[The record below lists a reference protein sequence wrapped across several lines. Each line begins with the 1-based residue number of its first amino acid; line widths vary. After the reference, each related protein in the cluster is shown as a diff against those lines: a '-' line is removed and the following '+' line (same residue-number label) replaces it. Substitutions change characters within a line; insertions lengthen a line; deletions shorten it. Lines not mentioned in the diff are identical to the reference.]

1 MSSRARKSPLRRHL
15 RRAAL
20 APIAF
25 VLACGTSGDAQ
36 GDGDAGDAT
45 ELAPFAGWPAEVAV
59 RATGSAFRTSV
70 NRIAVDPSGPVWLL
84 EEERPD
90 GSEPLGA
97 PVLTRY
103 RADGK
108 REQTI
113 RFDEGTLARDVVV
126 HPSGAIS
133 VILLAPDGTDGRY
146 RVEIQRR
153 AADGA
158 LLRRTLLDDTPGPGE
173 NVYYDDDGAHIADLP
188 SPPRL
193 SWSSHASAIA
203 DGEALYLLAW
213 TYGAK
218 LYRLGTDHA
227 TAWSTQV
234 MPANLGMAYSFL
246 SERLAIDD
254 AGRVLV
260 AYQIFEDDVHIYN
273 EHFRR
278 APLAPIDSYDVLVE
292 RFGADGTPSGA
303 QIFGGP
309 GGDAPTGMVA
319 HADGVVVTGGV
330 RRTKH
335 DLPNRNKEWDLF
347 VVRGSVDRAA
357 PDVYTT
363 IDVARDDFAWGMAE
377 AADGTLYLAGQTD
390 YVQVDT
396 NSIVEE
402 GKGLLL
408 ALSPDLQRWTSVVL
422 PGPRDVIVQSIDL
435 FGGGR
440 VAVAGTRNGPL
451 THTDEAMRFN
461 EGFWGTIRPAAP

>member
-1 MSSRARKSPLRRHL
+1 MSPLRRL
-15 RRAAL
+15 LGRASL

-25 VLACGTSGDAQ
+25 ALACSTSGDA
-36 GDGDAGDAT
+36 DDAT
-45 ELAPFAGWPAEVAV
+45 ELAPFTGWPAEVAV
-59 RATGSAFRTSV
+59 RATGTAFRTSV
-70 NRIAVDPSGPVWLL
+70 HRIAVDPRGPVWLL
-84 EEERPD
+84 EDERSE
-90 GSEPLGA
+90 GSRALGA

-103 RADGK
+103 RQDGR

-113 RFDEGTLARDVVV
+113 RFDDGTLGRDVVV
-126 HPSGAIS
+126 HPSGEIS
-133 VILLAPDGTDGRY
+133 VVLLAPDGSEGRY

-158 LLRRTLLDDTPGPGE
+158 LLDDTLLDDTPGTGE
-173 NVYYDDDGAHIADLP
+173 NVYYDDEGAHIANLS

-193 SWSSHASAIA
+193 SWNSHASAIA
-203 DGEALYLLAW
+203 DGEALYLVAW

-218 LYRLGTDHA
+218 LYRLGPDRA
-227 TAWSTQV
+227 TAWSTQI
-234 MPANLGMAYSFL
+234 MPANLGMAFNFL
-246 SERLAIDD
+246 SELSAIDD
-254 AGRVLV
+254 AGRILV
-260 AYQIFEDDVHIYN
+260 AYQIFDEDVHIYN
-273 EHFRR
+273 EHFGR
-278 APLAPIDSYDVLVE
+278 APLAPIDSYDVLIQ
-292 RFGADGTPSGA
+292 RFDADGTPSGA

-330 RRTKH
+330 RRAKL
-335 DLPNRNKEWDLF
+335 DLPNRKMEWDLF
-347 VVRGSVDRAA
+347 AVRGSLDRAA

-363 IDVARDDFAWGMAE
+363 IDVARDDFAWGMVE

-422 PGPRDVIVQSIDL
+422 PGPRDVMVQSIDR
-435 FGGGR
+435 FGDGR

-451 THTDEAMRFN
+451 THTEEAMQFN
-461 EGFWGTIRPAAP
+461 EGFWGTIRPAVP